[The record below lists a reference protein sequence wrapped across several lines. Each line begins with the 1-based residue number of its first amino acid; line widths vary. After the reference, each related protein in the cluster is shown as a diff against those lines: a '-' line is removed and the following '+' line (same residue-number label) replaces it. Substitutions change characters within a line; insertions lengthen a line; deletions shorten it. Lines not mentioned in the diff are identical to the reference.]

1 MKTKIESRSSSV
13 DVEKCVAQVG
23 GGRYN
28 MILIASQRL
37 RELKYAARNTP
48 ERYVTP
54 IDALKDI
61 ENGLVDG
68 QEYLARLA

>member
-13 DVEKCVAQVG
+13 DVERCVAQVG
-23 GGRYN
+23 SGRYD
-28 MILIASQRL
+28 MILIASQHL

-61 ENGLVDG
+61 ENGQVDA
-68 QEYLARLA
+68 QEYINKIA